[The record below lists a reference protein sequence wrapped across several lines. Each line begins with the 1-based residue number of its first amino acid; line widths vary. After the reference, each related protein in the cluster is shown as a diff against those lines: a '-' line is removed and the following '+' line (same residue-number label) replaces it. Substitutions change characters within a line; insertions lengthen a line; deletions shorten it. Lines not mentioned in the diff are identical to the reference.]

1 MLLVANQIQL
11 YTSVNDLSKSHGF
24 KFTNVQDSF
33 YPIGIHIS
41 ICHKRGKIIMPL
53 NNLSFLPGKVTC
65 LSQNKDPLET
75 YDRKLSDVVFCLQ
88 EYKRGGGVG
97 VQKNNFSCNSQL
109 FNITVPVP
117 VPAKAL
123 TYALE
128 YHRLLSVGFLSQRC
142 PARFQ
147 YNSGKAISKHFCIAA
162 SRIELAIS

>member
-88 EYKRGGGVG
+88 EYKRGGGLGCRRTTFLVTANFLTSLFQFQFQ
-97 VQKNNFSCNSQL
+97 QKLLLMLLNTTDSYLLAS
-109 FNITVPVP
+109 
-117 VPAKAL
+117 
-123 TYALE
+123 
-128 YHRLLSVGFLSQRC
+128 YHRDAPLDFNTTQAKPSANIFVSQHRELSWR
-142 PARFQ
+142 
-147 YNSGKAISKHFCIAA
+147 
-162 SRIELAIS
+162 